1 MTEQAL
7 DRIAKTK
14 AYLYDS
20 LKQSTFF
27 EKHPAKLDYRY
38 QHSLRTAAYGQQIA
52 RTNGLDEEA
61 LVLGCLLHDI
71 SYSREF
77 TSHQD
82 WLDHGRES
90 ARMARPWLL
99 QLGLEPQLVEEIC
112 YGIAIHVDDK
122 SDFEGPRTPLSENIL
137 MCDNIDRFD
146 CYRIYEVLENAQF
159 SQMHYDEQLQWLE
172 KQFPHLEGAS
182 RFAYGSPT
190 AIRLWR
196 EKAALHLEFYKK
208 LYAQLKLGDTVGAS
222 APNEESDGQRIGGQ
236 IDGQGT
242 DSQSADGLTVAGTF

>member
-1 MTEQAL
+1 MTDLAL
-7 DRIAKTK
+7 ERIERTK
-14 AYLYDS
+14 VYLYDC
-20 LKQSTFF
+20 LKQSPFF

-38 QHSLRTAAYGQQIA
+38 QHSLRTAAYGKEIA
-52 RTNGLDEEA
+52 EADGLNVEA

-77 TSHQD
+77 ADHRD

-99 QLGLEPQLVEEIC
+99 QLGLEPERVEEIC
-112 YGIAIHVDDK
+112 YGIAIHVDNKADLK
-122 SDFEGPRTPLSENIL
+122 GPRTPLAENIL

-146 CYRIYEVLENAQF
+146 CYRVYEVLENNHF
-159 SQMHYDEQLQWLE
+159 SQMYYDEQIQWLE
-172 KQFPHLEGAS
+172 GQFPHLEGAS

-196 EKAALHLEFYKK
+196 EKAAFHLDFYRK
-208 LYAQLKLGDTVGAS
+208 LYEQLKLGSKV
-222 APNEESDGQRIGGQ
+222 
-236 IDGQGT
+236 
-242 DSQSADGLTVAGTF
+242 